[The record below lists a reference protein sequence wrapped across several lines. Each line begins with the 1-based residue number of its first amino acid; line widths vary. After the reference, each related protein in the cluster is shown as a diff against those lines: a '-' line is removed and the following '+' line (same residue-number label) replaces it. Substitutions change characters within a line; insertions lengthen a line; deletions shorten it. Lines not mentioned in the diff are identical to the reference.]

1 MPFLEEPFIRMND
14 SCCPMGLIQH
24 HLHLEIGDAEAPLY
38 LRLSQILF
46 IVYGFRPLKYCM
58 TD

>member
-38 LRLSQILF
+38 LRLSQILLLF
-46 IVYGFRPLKYCM
+46 MVSGPLN
-58 TD
+58 TV